1 VIHREWFL
9 RRADRAKER
18 MGLWTSALFL
28 NIEPRSGEIEKRRA
42 ISIALLFEDEPRR
55 GEWRKIVHNFST
67 TTLLK
72 KAELKEI
79 GRESYFLNMS

>member
-9 RRADRAKER
+9 RRADRAKEIN
-18 MGLWTSALFL
+18 GIIFWKISAAGRYREEQVYLF
-28 NIEPRSGEIEKRRA
+28 
-42 ISIALLFEDEPRR
+42 FDYEPRR